1 MATLFSCVFPS
12 IKDVTFKVYID
23 DADHSGA
30 ATEVDAASDGFT
42 LTYDGAEDILTP
54 IIGSQLSFTVVASTA
69 TEAALRDFAVE
80 LINSSEERFTIKVV
94 RNAGAS
100 DTLYWVGYVLPD
112 LSAFDD
118 NEPPYAFRVTAT
130 DGIARLKKTEYNDG
144 ASPALPTDVEP
155 FLTHILNCL
164 TTGTLHTTYFAG
176 SDQYLIT
183 SVNWVDSTIGTPA
196 AAKCPLAYTRVNGQV
211 FAKRNNS
218 NNAQEWSF
226 DSCFDVLEKILRNWQ
241 CRLFFSDGKYYVVQ
255 IVERNQDL
263 HFERRF
269 AYDGTLL
276 SSSATVTS
284 DVLVKQG
291 TVNEKLAGNSFGYLP
306 AAKSVTAE
314 WEHVIVKNQVEGN
327 EGKWI
332 IDSGQIQSV
341 TIKNVTTDFNTRFV
355 IRGEI
360 SFNVD
365 LNDVYTVPWRYKFG
379 IRVTKNGDELDSEMY
394 SVQDASGNYMQQVK
408 REPFSWNTVGTAYY
422 EISSPFQVN
431 DKIDY
436 TELVNI
442 TISGIPV
449 GTHDIVV
456 AFIPLGAYEL
466 DETAI
471 IGEDLIFWQVK
482 KPEFFI
488 LDTADPD
495 SFFEL
500 SREYIAEN
508 DTVGNSNAVEFDL
521 SFGSN
526 VQSWCESK
534 LQTTSNLS
542 TWTDS
547 GATWRRGTDGDNFEF
562 GKLWVVQAM
571 GLMAFAQK
579 TYSGQFL
586 TKSTFASSRL
596 AFDFDNSAWL
606 MLRGTFSSREMIF
619 SGTWVEAGLNTT
631 NAIFLPIRKKTYSI
645 GGIRLTPFGF
655 QAPFSPSKFSQ
666 TVGEQGIKVEDAL
679 VALTA
684 NFVGSTI
691 SAGTITTIPV
701 RETIPGG
708 AFLEND
714 NLFIVNPSTGKHY
727 PVRVSATSENGDT
740 SISIDSTTI
749 DEDIPAGAV
758 VLYSV
763 MNKMTQTGGVPSPYL
778 PVGTAEGQALLW
790 NNATEVWEPYSG
802 LSDGQIMTWDT
813 TNGWEATNPSG
824 GAVWGGIGGT
834 LSDQTDL
841 QTALDGKVDENVAI
855 TGATKTKITYDVK
868 GLVTAG
874 ADATTADIADSSNKR
889 YVTDANLTVINNTS
903 GTNTGNQTIALT
915 GDVTGSG
922 TGSFAATI
930 ANDAVTYAKIQN
942 VTDAR
947 ILGRSAGSAGDV
959 QELTVGTGLQLSG
972 GVLSNTVTAGVT
984 GSGVANRL
992 AIWSGTS
999 SLSSDD
1005 SPLYFDGTNNR
1016 LGVNTASPSA
1026 TIHAIRAAGSFG
1038 EVIRAEASMTTNLI
1052 SALYNTNTG
1061 SGANAMLYASTA
1073 SAAAGDPFLQFQV
1086 LGAGGTQV
1094 ILGIDNS
1101 DSDKLKIKAA
1111 GSPSSTP
1118 NDSGITMTTA
1128 GVSYVG
1134 INKDAPLYDL
1144 DNSGTTR
1151 SRTFI
1156 NTSLPPT
1163 VNPSTG
1169 MGTTPSGFT
1178 VLGGQNGFFYGFT
1191 TGSSPTTN
1199 GNIFQVIMSVSFP
1212 TFIVPT
1218 FSPAN
1223 AQTATDISK
1232 FYISSSANAGF
1243 TITAN
1248 GTLSA
1253 ATAYAFHFNLIG
1265 Y

>member
-54 IIGSQLSFTVVASTA
+54 IIGSQISFTVVASTA

-164 TTGTLHTTYFAG
+164 TTGTLHTTYFTG

-365 LNDVYTVPWRYKFG
+365 LNDVYAVPWRYKFG

-606 MLRGTFSSREMIF
+606 MLRGTFSSREMVF

-655 QAPFSPSKFSQ
+655 QDPFSPSKFSQ

-778 PVGTAEGQALLW
+778 PVGTAEGQTLLW

-802 LSDGQIMTWDT
+802 LSDGQVLTWDS

-824 GAVWGGIGGT
+824 GAVWGGISGT

-841 QTALDGKVDENVAI
+841 QTALDGKVDENAPI
-855 TGATKTKITYDVK
+855 TGATKTKITYDAK

-903 GTNTGNQTIALT
+903 GTNS
-915 GDVTGSG
+915 GDVTLAGTPDYITISGQTITRGQVDLAADVTGNLPVTRLNSGSG
-922 TGSFAATI
+922 ASAATFWRG
-930 ANDAVTYAKIQN
+930 D
-942 VTDAR
+942 
-947 ILGRSAGSAGDV
+947 GSWA
-959 QELTVGTGLQLSG
+959 TP
-972 GVLSNTVTAGVT
+972 TAGLT

-1026 TIHAIRAAGSFG
+1026 TVHAIRAAGSFG

-1061 SGANAMLYASTA
+1061 SGANAMLYVSTA

-1086 LGAGGTQV
+1086 IGAGGTQV
-1094 ILGIDNS
+1094 IIGVDNS

-1111 GSPSSTP
+1111 GSPSSSP
-1118 NDSGITMTTA
+1118 FSSGITMTTA
-1128 GVSYVG
+1128 GSSFVG
-1134 INKDAPLYDL
+1134 INNDSPAYDL
-1144 DNSGTTR
+1144 DVSNFARAKTL
-1151 SRTFI
+1151 I
-1156 NTSLPPT
+1156 NTSLVPT
-1163 VNPSTG
+1163 ITPGVG
-1169 MGTTPSGFT
+1169 MGTGPSAIS

-1191 TGSSPTTN
+1191 TGTSPTAN
-1199 GNIFQVIMSVSFP
+1199 GNIFQVVMAVPYPSFIM
-1212 TFIVPT
+1212 PT
-1218 FSPAN
+1218 FSAAN

-1232 FYISSSANAGF
+1232 FYITSSGNTGF
-1243 TITAN
+1243 IIKAN

-1253 ATAYAFHFNLIG
+1253 STAYALHFNLIG